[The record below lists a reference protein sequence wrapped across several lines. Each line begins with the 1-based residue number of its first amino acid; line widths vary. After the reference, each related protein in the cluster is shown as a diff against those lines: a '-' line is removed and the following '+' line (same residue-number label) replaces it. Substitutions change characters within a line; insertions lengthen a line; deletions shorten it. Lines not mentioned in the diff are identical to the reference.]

1 MLTVDDD
8 WIVKKRRKYKIVIG
22 CGCFWLIIGLVF
34 FLALPSVIHNVIV
47 NTAIN
52 EAILS
57 PDNQKF
63 WEKFPGESGT
73 VITRNYSF
81 FNFTNEEEVLLYG

>member
-1 MLTVDDD
+1 MLSVDDD
-8 WIVKKRRKYKIVIG
+8 WMKKKKRKFKIIIG
-22 CGCFWLIIGLVF
+22 CGCCWMLVGLLL
-34 FLALPSVIHNVIV
+34 FLLLPSLIHTAIV

-52 EAILS
+52 SAILS

-63 WEKFPGESGT
+63 WESFPGESGT

-81 FNFTNEEEVLLYG
+81 FNFTQPDLDFTL